1 MESLSKG
8 GLGGLVVSILMMI
21 LKWKQGDA
29 PSPELYGVAAASGI
43 ASILS
48 YLPKMGGD
56 KDIAGIIQMVTV
68 FLKSYGTGA
77 VKVLYDGYQK
87 YGIPVF
93 AEGRI
98 SWGKGKTVPF
108 KYGTDPELEGKV

>member
-1 MESLSKG
+1 MDQLSKG
-8 GLGGLVVSILMMI
+8 GLGGLIVSIIFMI

-29 PSPELYGVAAASGI
+29 PSPELYTVAGLSAAAS
-43 ASILS
+43 ASGFIKNLG
-48 YLPKMGGD
+48 K
-56 KDIAGIIQMVTV
+56 KEDISGIIQMVTV

-77 VKVLYDGYQK
+77 FKALYDGYKQ

-108 KYGTDPELEGKV
+108 TYGVDPEKEA

>member
-1 MESLSKG
+1 MESIAKG
-8 GLGGLVVSILMMI
+8 GIGGLIVSILMMI

-29 PSPELYGVAAASGI
+29 PSPELLTVAGASGVAAASGFFKN
-43 ASILS
+43 L
-48 YLPKMGGD
+48 GGD
-56 KDIAGIIQMVTV
+56 KDMAGIIQMITT

-77 VKVLYDGYQK
+77 IKVLYDGYKQ

-108 KYGTDPELEGKV
+108 TYGTDPEKEV